1 MRANNSVSMCIAFNF
16 CEIYNG
22 GSNVAEKKESK
33 KCGKH
38 KTKLYNRMMKQLLI
52 LVLPKYH
59 A

>member
-1 MRANNSVSMCIAFNF
+1 MCLAFNF

-33 KCGKH
+33 KRGKH